1 MICGKKIRFRKGS
14 VFLVFS
20 QNIEL
25 EAQNITLD
33 REFFADQE
41 NPKKIFLNQIQRKK
55 TQNNVK
61 N

>member
-1 MICGKKIRFRKGS
+1 MICEKKIRFRKGS

-33 REFFADQE
+33 RELFADQE
-41 NPKKIFLNQIQRKK
+41 NPKKNIFKSNSAKK
-55 TQNNVK
+55 NPK
-61 N
+61 